1 MKAAREEYNIHGP
14 NFVWSIDSYCKLRFC
29 GIEIYA
35 GIDAYSRFVP
45 WIYIG
50 ISNGY
55 AISMQYLDLVD
66 EMEVIPL
73 HIRSDRGC
81 ETPIIT
87 NAHYILYKATCQTR
101 GINPYQFSDL
111 Y

>member
-1 MKAAREEYNIHGP
+1 MKAARGEYNIYGP
-14 NFVWSIDSYCKLRFC
+14 NFVWSIDGYCKLRFC

-50 ISNGY
+50 ISNGCAV
-55 AISMQYLDLVD
+55 AILVQYLDLVD

-73 HIRSDRGC
+73 HIRLDRGC
-81 ETPIIT
+81 ETPIVA
-87 NAHYILYKATCQTR
+87 NAHYILHKATCQTR
-101 GINPYQFSDL
+101 GIDPY
-111 Y
+111 